1 MATSD
6 GDGFVRATSLADLED
21 AGRELFT
28 ARGTAIALF
37 HHEGEVRA
45 VDNRCPH
52 MGFPLSDGSVE
63 DGVLT
68 CHWHHARFELSCGD
82 TFDPWADDV
91 ATYPVEVRDGD
102 VYVHPNPER
111 DRDPAAH
118 WRDRLDTGL
127 QENLRL
133 VVAKSAVGLADAGV
147 DPVDVAERG
156 VAFGTRYRED
166 GWSSGLTILA
176 ALTNALPVLDGED
189 RKRATY
195 TGLRH
200 VASDCAGEP
209 PRFDQP
215 AFDVDGVSAERL
227 AEWFRETVEVRD
239 ADGAERVLRTAV
251 ETCDREA
258 VESMLY
264 AAATDHAYLDSG
276 HSFDMTNKAVE
287 TLDHLDWPDADATA
301 GDGRDRDGDAADG
314 GAMAVEPADAADVL
328 ASLVTRFTDAER
340 AEEGSEWRQP
350 EDLAAMREAFEADLP
365 RLAAGERDPDWT
377 PPRGF
382 QDALL
387 GDDPHGVVDAVRDA
401 VSDGATVEALAH
413 EVASAAA
420 TRVAR
425 FGTTNEFGDW
435 NTVHH
440 TFTYANAVQQAAGRV
455 EPTELYRGVLDGA
468 FSVYLDRFLNSPPAP
483 VPDPASGDVDLQD
496 AATHRD
502 ALLECFDREGAVND
516 AGREAAAVLAVADD
530 PRELW
535 STLGGALLRE
545 DAGFH
550 ALQAYEAAHAQFHAA
565 RERAGDRPD
574 GLPSE
579 RERTA
584 AVAAARYLAAHTPTR
599 REAEQTFTIASRLL
613 RGESIHED

>member
-1 MATSD
+1 MATNDDSS
-6 GDGFVRATSLADLED
+6 DGFVRATSLGELED
-21 AGRELFT
+21 AGRELVT
-28 ARGTAIALF
+28 ARGTAIAVF

-91 ATYPVEVRDGD
+91 RTYPVEVRGGD
-102 VYVHPNPER
+102 VYVHPDPPRE
-111 DRDPAAH
+111 RDPAVH
-118 WRDRLDTGL
+118 WRERLDTGL
-127 QENLRL
+127 RENLRL

-147 DPVDVAERG
+147 DPVDVAARG
-156 VAFGTRYRED
+156 VAFGTRYRAD

-176 ALTNALPVLDGED
+176 ALTNALPVLDPED

-209 PRFDQP
+209 PRHDQP
-215 AFDVDGVSAERL
+215 AFDVDDVSAERL

-251 ETCDREA
+251 ETASRED
-258 VESMLY
+258 VEAMLY

-287 TLDHLDWPDADATA
+287 TLEALDWPTATDQERQEGEA
-301 GDGRDRDGDAADG
+301 TDGDGGM
-314 GAMAVEPADAADVL
+314 GAVDSADVL
-328 ASLVTRFTDAER
+328 ASLVTRFTDADR

-365 RLAAGERDPDWT
+365 ALAAGERDPDWT
-377 PPRGF
+377 PPSGF
-382 QDALL
+382 QATLL
-387 GDDPHGVVDAVRDA
+387 GDDPHDVVDALRDA
-401 VSDGATVEALAH
+401 VRAGATVEALAH

-440 TFTYANAVQQAAGRV
+440 TFTYANAVQQAASRV

-483 VPDPASGDVDLQD
+483 LPDPASGDAGELGSVED
-496 AATHRD
+496 HRE
-502 ALLECFDREGAVND
+502 ALLDAFDREGAVND
-516 AGREAAAVLAVADD
+516 AGREAAALLAVADG

-550 ALQAYEAAHAQFHAA
+550 TLQAYEAAHAQFHAA
-565 RERAGDRPD
+565 RDRADDHPE
-574 GLPSE
+574 GLPSD

-584 AVAAARYLAAHTPTR
+584 AIAAARYLAAHTPTR

>member
-6 GDGFVRATSLADLED
+6 DGFVRATSLADLRE

-28 ARGTAIALF
+28 ARGRAIALF

-63 DGVLT
+63 DGILT
-68 CHWHHARFELSCGD
+68 CHWHHARFELACGD

-91 ATYPVEVRDGD
+91 QTYPVEVRDGD
-102 VYVHPNPER
+102 VYVHPDPPR
-111 DRDPAAH
+111 DRDPATH

-127 QENLRL
+127 RENLRL
-133 VVAKSAVGLADAGV
+133 VVAKSVVGLADADV
-147 DPVDVAERG
+147 PAVDVTERG
-156 VAFGTRYRED
+156 VAFGTRYRAD

-176 ALTNALPVLDGED
+176 AMTNALDVLDGDD
-189 RKRATY
+189 RKRALY

-215 AFDVDGVSAERL
+215 AFDVDDVSADRL
-227 AEWFRETVEVRD
+227 EEWFRETVEVRD
-239 ADGAERVLRTAV
+239 GDGAERVLRTAV
-251 ETCDREA
+251 ATCDRDA
-258 VESMLY
+258 VERMLY
-264 AAATDHAYLDSG
+264 AAATDHAYLDAG
-276 HSFDMTNKAVE
+276 HTFDMTNKAVE
-287 TLDHLDWPDADATA
+287 TLDRLDWPRDEGEDGEREADRADATDADA
-301 GDGRDRDGDAADG
+301 R
-314 GAMAVEPADAADVL
+314 ADAADVL

-350 EDLAAMREAFEADLP
+350 EDLAAMRESFVDDLP
-365 RLAAGERDPDWT
+365 ALAAGDRDPDWQ
-377 PPRGF
+377 PPAGF
-382 QDALL
+382 QDDLL
-387 GDDPHGVVDAVRDA
+387 GDDPHVVVDALRDA
-401 VSDGATVEALAH
+401 VRDGATVEALAH

-440 TFTYANAVQQAAGRV
+440 TFTYANAVQQAASRV
-455 EPTELYRGVLDGA
+455 EPVELYRGVLDGA
-468 FSVYLDRFLNSPPAP
+468 FSVYLDRFLNSPPASIP
-483 VPDPASGDVDLQD
+483 NPANGDVEVETVD
-496 AATHRD
+496 AHREALRD
-502 ALLECFDREGAVND
+502 AFDREGAVAD
-516 AGREAAAVLAVADD
+516 AGRHAAALLAVADS
-530 PRELW
+530 PRPVW
-535 STLGGALLRE
+535 STLGAGLLRE

-550 ALQAYEAAHAQFHAA
+550 TLQAYEAALAQFRAA
-565 RERAGDRPD
+565 RERAPEDPE
-574 GLPSE
+574 GLASE
-579 RERTA
+579 RERVA
-584 AVAAARYLAAHTPTR
+584 VVAAARYLAAHSPTR

-613 RGESIHED
+613 RGETVHGD

>member
-6 GDGFVRATSLADLED
+6 DGFVRATGLADLEE

-102 VYVHPNPER
+102 VYVNPNPLR

-127 QENLRL
+127 RENLRL
-133 VVAKSAVGLADAGV
+133 VVAKSAIGLADAGV

-156 VAFGTRYRED
+156 VAFGTRYRQD

-176 ALTNALPVLDGED
+176 ALTNALPVLDAGD

-215 AFDVDGVSAERL
+215 AFDVDDVSADRL

-239 ADGAERVLRTAV
+239 SDGAERVLRTAV
-251 ETCDREA
+251 ATASREA

-264 AAATDHAYLDSG
+264 AAATDHAYLDAG
-276 HSFDMTNKAVE
+276 HSFDMTNKAIE
-287 TLDHLDWPDADATA
+287 TLDHLDWPDSDATA
-301 GDGRDRDGDAADG
+301 SDGSDGT
-314 GAMAVEPADAADVL
+314 DAADVL
-328 ASLVTRFTDAER
+328 ASLVTRFTDADR

-350 EDLAAMREAFEADLP
+350 EDLAAMREAFEDDLP

-387 GDDPHGVVDAVRDA
+387 GDDPHDVLDAVRRA
-401 VSDGATVEALAH
+401 VREGATVEALAH
-413 EVASAAA
+413 ELASAAA

-440 TFTYANAVQQAAGRV
+440 TFTYANAVQQAASRV

-468 FSVYLDRFLNSPPAP
+468 FSVYLDRFLNSPPAS
-483 VPDPASGDVDLQD
+483 VPDPASGDAGELGTVDD
-496 AATHRD
+496 HRE

-516 AGREAAAVLAVADD
+516 AGREAAALLAVADD

-550 ALQAYEAAHAQFHAA
+550 TLQAYEAAHAQFHAA
-565 RERAGDRPD
+565 RDRRRDHPE
-574 GLPSE
+574 GLSTD

-584 AVAAARYLAAHTPTR
+584 AVAAARYLAAHSPTR

-613 RGESIHED
+613 RGERIHED

>member
-6 GDGFVRATSLADLED
+6 DAGDDGFVRATSLATLRE
-21 AGRELFT
+21 AGRELLT
-28 ARGTAIALF
+28 ARGRAIAVF
-37 HHEGEVRA
+37 HHEGQVRA

-52 MGFPLSDGSVE
+52 MGFPLSEGSVE

-91 ATYPVEVRDGD
+91 RTYPTEVRDGD
-102 VYVHPNPER
+102 VYVHPDPPR
-111 DRDPAAH
+111 DRDPATH
-118 WRDRLDTGL
+118 WRERLDTGL
-127 QENLRL
+127 EENLRL
-133 VVAKSAVGLADAGV
+133 VVAKSVVGLANADVPA
-147 DPVDVAERG
+147 VDVAERG
-156 VAFGTRYRED
+156 VAFGTRYRAD

-176 ALTNALPVLDGED
+176 AMTNALDVLDEAD
-189 RKRATY
+189 RKRALY

-200 VASDCAGEP
+200 VASDCAGEA

-215 AFDVDGVSAERL
+215 AFDVDDVSAERL

-239 ADGAERVLRTAV
+239 SDGAERVLRTAV
-251 ETCDREA
+251 ATCDQED
-258 VESMLY
+258 VERMLY

-287 TLDHLDWPDADATA
+287 TLDRLDWPGAS
-301 GDGRDRDGDAADG
+301 DGTLERDDEAPEGR
-314 GAMAVEPADAADVL
+314 ADAADVL

-350 EDLAAMREAFEADLP
+350 EDLAAMRESFVDDLP
-365 RLAAGERDPDWT
+365 ALAAGERDPGWT
-377 PPRGF
+377 PPNEF
-382 QDALL
+382 QEDLL
-387 GDDPHGVVDAVRDA
+387 GDDPHAVADALREA
-401 VSDGATVEALAH
+401 IRAGATVEALAH

-468 FSVYLDRFLNSPPAP
+468 FSVYLDRFLNSPPAEI
-483 VPDPASGDVDLQD
+483 PDPASGDVAVETVD
-496 AATHRD
+496 AHRD
-502 ALLECFDREGAVND
+502 ALRDAFDREGSVND
-516 AGREAAAVLAVADD
+516 AGRHAAALLVVADS
-530 PRELW
+530 PRPLW
-535 STLGGALLRE
+535 STLGAALLRE

-550 ALQAYEAAHAQFHAA
+550 TLQAYEAALAQFRAV
-565 RERAGDRPD
+565 RERAPDAPD

-579 RERTA
+579 RERVA
-584 AVAAARYLAAHTPTR
+584 AVAAARYLAAHSPTR

-613 RGESIHED
+613 RGESVHGD

>member
-1 MATSD
+1 MATSDD

-102 VYVHPNPER
+102 VYVQPNPPR

-127 QENLRL
+127 RENLRL
-133 VVAKSAVGLADAGV
+133 VVAKSAVGLDDAGV

-176 ALTNALPVLDGED
+176 ALTNALDVLDGDD

-215 AFDVDGVSAERL
+215 AFDVDDVSADRL

-239 ADGAERVLRTAV
+239 SDGAERVLRTAV
-251 ETCDREA
+251 ETASRED
-258 VESMLY
+258 VEAMLY
-264 AAATDHAYLDSG
+264 AAATDHAYLDAG

-287 TLDHLDWPDADATA
+287 TLDHLGWPSTTDAVRQEDDA
-301 GDGRDRDGDAADG
+301 
-314 GAMAVEPADAADVL
+314 ADAADVL
-328 ASLVTRFTDAER
+328 ASLVTRFTDADR

-350 EDLAAMREAFEADLP
+350 EDLAAMRESFEAALP
-365 RLAAGERDPDWT
+365 TLAAGERDPDWR
-377 PPRGF
+377 PPSGF

-387 GDDPHGVVDAVRDA
+387 GDDPHDVVDALRDA
-401 VSDGATVEALAH
+401 IRDGATVGALAH
-413 EVASAAA
+413 EVATAAA

-440 TFTYANAVQQAAGRV
+440 TFTYANAVQQAASRV

-483 VPDPASGDVDLQD
+483 VPNPADGDAGELGTVE
-496 AATHRD
+496 THRERLLD
-502 ALLECFDREGAVND
+502 AFDREGAVND
-516 AGREAAAVLAVADD
+516 AGREAAALLAVADD

-550 ALQAYEAAHAQFHAA
+550 TLQAYEAAHAQFHAA
-565 RERAGDRPD
+565 RDRASDGPE

>member
-1 MATSD
+1 MATENE
-6 GDGFVRATSLADLED
+6 GFVRAVGLDELAD

-28 ARGTAIALF
+28 ARGRAIALF
-37 HHEGEVRA
+37 HHEDEVRA

-52 MGFPLSDGSVE
+52 MGFPLAEGSVE

-91 ATYPVEVRDGD
+91 QTYPTEVRDGD
-102 VYVHPNPER
+102 VYVHPSPPVE
-111 DRDPAAH
+111 RDPAEH
-118 WRDRLDTGL
+118 WRDRLETGL
-127 QENLRL
+127 AENLRL
-133 VVAKSAVGLADAGV
+133 VVAKSVVGLDDAGV
-147 DPVDVAERG
+147 PASDVVERG

-176 ALTNALPVLDGED
+176 ANANALDVLDDED
-189 RKRATY
+189 RKRALY

-215 AFDVDGVSAERL
+215 AFDVDDVSADRL
-227 AEWFRETVEVRD
+227 ESWFRETVEVRD

-251 ETCDREA
+251 ATGDREA

-264 AAATDHAYLDSG
+264 GAATDHAYLDAG
-276 HSFDMTNKAVE
+276 HTFDMTNKAVE
-287 TLDHLDWPDADATA
+287 TLDGLDWPDVPEDDRQA
-301 GDGRDRDGDAADG
+301 GDG
-314 GAMAVEPADAADVL
+314 VDAADVL
-328 ASLVTRFTDAER
+328 ASLVTRFTDADR

-350 EDLAAMREAFEADLP
+350 EDLAAMRESFESDLP
-365 RLAAGERDPDWT
+365 ALAAGDRDPDWT
-377 PPRGF
+377 PPAGF
-382 QDALL
+382 QAALL
-387 GDDPHGVVDAVRDA
+387 GDDPHDVVDATRE
-401 VSDGATVEALAH
+401 SIGDGATVEALAH

-435 NTVHH
+435 DTVHH

-483 VPDPASGDVDLQD
+483 VPDPASGDAGEIGTVEDHREALQD
-496 AATHRD
+496 A
-502 ALLECFDREGAVND
+502 FDREGCVDD
-516 AGREAAAVLAVADD
+516 AGREAAALLAAADD
-530 PRELW
+530 PAVIW

-550 ALQAYEAAHAQFHAA
+550 TLQSYEAAHAQFRAA
-565 RERAGDRPD
+565 RERAGPDRD
-574 GLPSE
+574 HPSE

-584 AVAAARYLAAHTPTR
+584 VIAAARYLAAHTPTR
-599 REAEQTFTIASRLL
+599 REAEQTFTIAGRLL
-613 RGESIHED
+613 RGESVHEQ

>member
-6 GDGFVRATSLADLED
+6 DGFVRATGLADLEE

-102 VYVHPNPER
+102 VYVNPNPLR

-127 QENLRL
+127 RENLRL
-133 VVAKSAVGLADAGV
+133 VVAKSAIGLADAGV

-156 VAFGTRYRED
+156 VAFGTRYRQD

-176 ALTNALPVLDGED
+176 ALTNALPVLDAGD

-215 AFDVDGVSAERL
+215 AFDVDDVSADRL

-239 ADGAERVLRTAV
+239 SDGAERVLRTAV
-251 ETCDREA
+251 ATASREA

-264 AAATDHAYLDSG
+264 AAATDHAYLDAG
-276 HSFDMTNKAVE
+276 HSFDMTNKAIE
-287 TLDHLDWPDADATA
+287 TLDHLDWPDSDATA
-301 GDGRDRDGDAADG
+301 SDGT
-314 GAMAVEPADAADVL
+314 DAADVL
-328 ASLVTRFTDAER
+328 ASLVTRFTDADR

-350 EDLAAMREAFEADLP
+350 EDLAAMREAFEDDLP

-387 GDDPHGVVDAVRDA
+387 GDDPHDVLDAVRRA
-401 VSDGATVEALAH
+401 VREGATVEALAH
-413 EVASAAA
+413 ELASAAA

-440 TFTYANAVQQAAGRV
+440 TFTYANAVQQAASRV

-468 FSVYLDRFLNSPPAP
+468 FSVYLDRFLNSPPASI
-483 VPDPASGDVDLQD
+483 PDPASGDAGELGTVDD
-496 AATHRD
+496 HRE

-516 AGREAAAVLAVADD
+516 AGREAAALLAVADD

-550 ALQAYEAAHAQFHAA
+550 TLQAYEAAHAQFHAA
-565 RERAGDRPD
+565 RDRRRDHPE
-574 GLPSE
+574 GLSTD

-584 AVAAARYLAAHTPTR
+584 AVAAARYLAAHSPTR

-613 RGESIHED
+613 RGERIHED